1 MAENKNDLLASAE
14 LVLNATKM
22 LPVMKL
28 QAPAKIRRS
37 RKPTLVSVAKEASKA
52 AIEVKQYEVRPDG
65 TIVVVTG
72 KPDVEANI
80 NPWLAS
86 LETKQ

>member
-1 MAENKNDLLASAE
+1 MAENKNDLLASAQ

-22 LPVMKL
+22 LPVMKV

-37 RKPTLVSVAKEASKA
+37 HKPSLVSVAKEASKA

-72 KPDVEANI
+72 KPDIEANI
-80 NPWLAS
+80 NPWLAN